1 MNKKG
6 FTLIELLVVIA
17 IIGLLSTLAI
27 VALGGARSKA
37 RDARRLSDI
46 KQIQTALDLYYADN
60 NSYPTV
66 VSTGGKIESDG
77 NTYMVLIPSNPEPN
91 NDGDCSASTDY
102 TYAQTE
108 SGASYTIGYC
118 IGSKSGD
125 LDAGTHTATPAGI
138 VND

>member
-66 VSTGGKIESDG
+66 VTIGGKIESDG
-77 NTYMVLIPSNPEPN
+77 NTYMVLVPTNPIPN
-91 NDGDCSASTDY
+91 NDGTCLADTPYSY
-102 TYAQTE
+102 VQQG
-108 SGASYTIGYC
+108 SGVSYTISYC

-138 VND
+138 DN